1 MVTPRTRSIVGVTLL
16 VAGTAAL
23 ALTGDL
29 RTHTSA
35 YLALYAV
42 VAVGYALILWAG
54 PSLGWPTIVLVAL
67 LLRALLFPSAPSL
80 SDDYHRYLWDGRV
93 QAAGINPYRYAP
105 VDPALDSVEYSAR
118 DRINHPTL
126 PTIYPAL
133 AQNLFYGL
141 ARVGV
146 GSAAGLKLVFG
157 FFELLTAV
165 VIAAVAGRQRRRAA
179 VTLYLLHPLVLQ
191 ETWSSAHLEA
201 VPVFFAL
208 LCLLMVVRH
217 RDIGAGVALGAATA
231 LKLTP
236 AFLLLPAL
244 VGARVRPG
252 RFALGFIPAFAL
264 PYAPYV
270 LGGAFM
276 GSLRSSGATP
286 EFNASAFWLIQALL
300 PYNVARLM
308 AAALFVA
315 GGIWLSRRYSGRE
328 RAPVAFAVTAPL
340 ALLLLPVVVPW
351 YWLAPVA
358 LAATADFRLPLYL
371 GLTAPAS
378 YASYLSAPP
387 GQRLWARIVAYAPLV
402 WWHRARPRDL

>member
-23 ALTGDL
+23 ALSGDL

-54 PSLGWPTIVLVAL
+54 PSLGWPTVVLVAL

-93 QAAGINPYRYAP
+93 QAAGINPFRYAP

-118 DRINHPTL
+118 DLINHPTL

-133 AQNLFYGL
+133 SQNLFYGL
-141 ARVGV
+141 ARMGV
-146 GSAAGLKLVFG
+146 DSAAGLKLVFG
-157 FFELLTAV
+157 FFEILTAV

-179 VTLYLLHPLVLQ
+179 VTMYLLHPLVLQ

-201 VPVFFAL
+201 APVFFTL
-208 LCLLMVVRH
+208 LCLLLVVRR

-236 AFLLLPAL
+236 ALLLLPAL
-244 VGARVRPG
+244 VGGRVRPG
-252 RFALGFIPAFAL
+252 RFALGFVPAFAL
-264 PYAPYV
+264 PYVPYV
-270 LGGAFM
+270 LSGTFL
-276 GSLRSSGATP
+276 GSLQSTGATP
-286 EFNASAFWLIQALL
+286 EFNASVFWVLRAVM
-300 PYNVARLM
+300 PYDLARLV
-308 AAALFVA
+308 AAGLFVA
-315 GGIWLSRRYSGRE
+315 GGIWLSRRFSGRE
-328 RAPVAFAVTAPL
+328 RAPIAFAGTATL
-340 ALLLLPVVVPW
+340 ALLLLPVVFPW

-358 LAATADFRLPLYL
+358 LAAAADVRLPLYL

-378 YASYLSAPP
+378 YASYLSVPP
-387 GQRLWARIVAYAPLV
+387 GQKLWARIVAYAPLAALV
-402 WWHRARPRDL
+402 RVRSGGL

>member
-23 ALTGDL
+23 ALSGDL
-29 RTHTSA
+29 RVHASA
-35 YLALYAV
+35 YLALYVV
-42 VAVGYALILWAG
+42 VAVGYTLILWAG
-54 PSLGWPTIVLVAL
+54 PSLGWPTVVLVAL

-93 QAAGINPYRYAP
+93 QVAGINPYRYAP
-105 VDPALDSVEYSAR
+105 ADPALDSVQYSAR

-146 GSAAGLKLVFG
+146 DSPAGLKLVFG

-165 VIAAVAGRQRRRAA
+165 VIAAVAGRQRRRGA
-179 VTLYLLHPLVLQ
+179 VTMYLLHPLVLQ

-201 VPVFFAL
+201 VPVFFVL
-208 LCLLMVVRH
+208 LCLLLVIRR

-236 AFLLLPAL
+236 AFLLVPAL

-252 RFALGFIPAFAL
+252 RFALGFVPAFAL
-264 PYAPYV
+264 PYVPYV
-270 LGGAFM
+270 LSGTFLGTLH
-276 GSLRSSGATP
+276 STGATP
-286 EFNASAFWLIQALL
+286 EFNASVFWVLRAVM
-300 PYNVARLM
+300 PYDLARVV

-315 GGIWLSRRYSGRE
+315 GGIWLSRRFSGRE
-328 RAPVAFAVTAPL
+328 RAPIAFAATATL
-340 ALLLLPVVVPW
+340 ALLLLPVVFPW

-358 LAATADFRLPLYL
+358 LAAAAGIRLPLYL

-378 YASYLSAPP
+378 YASYLATPP
-387 GQRLWARIVAYAPLV
+387 GQKIWARMVAYAPLAALLRV
-402 WWHRARPRDL
+402 RSGGL

>member
-1 MVTPRTRSIVGVTLL
+1 MVTPRTRSLIGVTLL
-16 VAGTAAL
+16 TAATAAL

-29 RTHTSA
+29 RAHTLA

-42 VAVGYALILWAG
+42 LAIGYALILWAG
-54 PSLGWPTIVLVAL
+54 PSLSWPTIVLVAL

-105 VDPALDSVEYSAR
+105 VDHALDSVEYPAR

-146 GSAAGLKLVFG
+146 GSAVGLKLVFG

-165 VIAAVAGRQRRRAA
+165 LIAAVAGRQRRRAA
-179 VTLYLLHPLVLQ
+179 VTMYLLHPLVIQ

-208 LCLLMVVRH
+208 LCLLLVVR
-217 RDIGAGVALGAATA
+217 RSDIGAGVALGAATA

-244 VGARVRPG
+244 VGGRVRPG

-270 LGGAFM
+270 LSGTFM
-276 GSLRSSGATP
+276 GSLRSTGATP
-286 EFNASAFWLIQALL
+286 EFNASAFWLLRALVPDDL
-300 PYNVARLM
+300 ARVVA
-308 AAALFVA
+308 AVLFAA
-315 GGIWLSRRYSGRE
+315 GGLWLSRRFSGRE
-328 RAPVAFAVTAPL
+328 RAPIAFAATATL
-340 ALLLLPVVVPW
+340 ALLLLPVVFPW

-358 LAATADFRLPLYL
+358 LAAAADLRLPLYL
-371 GLTAPAS
+371 GVTAPAS
-378 YASYLSAPP
+378 YASYLSEPF

-402 WWHRARPRDL
+402 TWRRARSGDL